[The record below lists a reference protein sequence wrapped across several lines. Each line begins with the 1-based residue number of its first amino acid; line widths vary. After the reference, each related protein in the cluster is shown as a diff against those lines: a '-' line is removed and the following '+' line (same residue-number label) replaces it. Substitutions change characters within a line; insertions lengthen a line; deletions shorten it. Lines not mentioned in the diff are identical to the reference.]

1 MESALFSGLQGLFLG
16 VANLG
21 LGQVIM
27 ILVGSA
33 LLYLG
38 IKKGYEPLLL
48 VPIGFGAILV
58 NIPLAD
64 MMGEEGFLRFFYD
77 AGVLTEV
84 FPLLIFIGIGAMTDF
99 QPLLE
104 NPKIILLGAAGQFGI
119 FLTLLLALA
128 LGFDKLDAVAVAI
141 IGACDG
147 PTAIYVSS
155 KFAPHLLGAMIDFG
169 PVLANPIV
177 LLFGA
182 AGQFG
187 IFLTL
192 FLALW
197 LGFLRQEAVSI
208 AVIGAC
214 DGPTAIFVT
223 SRYAPALLPAV
234 SIAAYS
240 YMSLVPLIQPPIMR
254 LLTTDR
260 ERKIVMGVVKQPV
273 SKTTKILFPIVVT
286 IFASILAPKGA
297 PLIGTVMLGN
307 LMKESGV
314 VDRLKSASENE
325 IANIVTLL
333 LGLCIGATM
342 EADKFLRAQTLLIL
356 GLGFVAISLDTA
368 VGVLFGKLMCF
379 LTGGKINPLIGAAGI
394 SAFPMSARVVQ
405 AEGQKYNKKNYL
417 LMHAMSAN
425 AGGQIGSVIAAAVML
440 SVLQGMGIIGG

>member
-1 MESALFSGLQGLFLG
+1 MESALAAGFQGLLLG
-16 VANLG
+16 VVNLG
-21 LGQVIM
+21 PGQVIM
-27 ILVGSA
+27 LLIGAL

-38 IKKGYEPLLL
+38 ISKGYEPLLL

-64 MMGEEGFLRFFYD
+64 MMGKEGFLRYFYD
-77 AGVLTEV
+77 NGVLTEV

-128 LGFDKLDAVAVAI
+128 LGFEKLDAVAVAI

-155 KFAPHLLGAMIDFG
+155 KFAPHMLGA
-169 PVLANPIV
+169 
-177 LLFGA
+177 
-182 AGQFG
+182 
-187 IFLTL
+187 
-192 FLALW
+192 
-197 LGFLRQEAVSI
+197 VS
-208 AVIGAC
+208 V
-214 DGPTAIFVT
+214 
-223 SRYAPALLPAV
+223 
-234 SIAAYS
+234 AAYS

-254 LLTTDR
+254 ALTSEK
-260 ERKIVMGVVKQPV
+260 ERQIVMGVAKREPI
-273 SKTTKILFPIVVT
+273 SKTTKIAFPIVVT

-307 LMKESGV
+307 LMRESGV
-314 VDRLKSASENE
+314 VDRLKAAAENE
-325 IANIVTLL
+325 ITNIVTLL

-342 EADKFLRAQTLLIL
+342 EAGNFLRGETLLIL
-356 GLGFVAISLDTA
+356 CLGFIAISLDTA
-368 VGVLFGKLMCF
+368 VGVLFGKVMCA

-394 SAFPMSARVVQ
+394 SAFPMAARVVQ
-405 AEGQKYNKKNYL
+405 VEGQKYNKRSYL
-417 LMHAMSAN
+417 LMPAMSAN

-440 SVLQGMGIIGG
+440 SVLQGMGIVAG

>member
-1 MESALFSGLQGLFLG
+1 MEAALITGLQGL
-16 VANLG
+16 VAGIVSLT
-21 LGQVIM
+21 LGQAFM
-27 ILVGSA
+27 IAVACG

-38 IKKGYEPLLL
+38 IVKGYEPLLL
-48 VPIGFGAILV
+48 VPIGFGAIMV

-64 MMGEEGFLRFFYD
+64 MMGKDGFLRYFYD

-99 QPLLE
+99 QPLLQ

-128 LGFDKLDAVAVAI
+128 LGFDKLDAIAVAV

-155 KFAPHLLGAMIDFG
+155 KFAPHMLGA
-169 PVLANPIV
+169 
-177 LLFGA
+177 
-182 AGQFG
+182 
-187 IFLTL
+187 
-192 FLALW
+192 
-197 LGFLRQEAVSI
+197 VS
-208 AVIGAC
+208 V
-214 DGPTAIFVT
+214 
-223 SRYAPALLPAV
+223 
-234 SIAAYS
+234 AAYS

-254 LLTTDR
+254 ALTTDK
-260 ERKIVMGVVKQPV
+260 EKQIIMSAAKSAPI
-273 SKTTKILFPIVVT
+273 SKTAKITFPIVVT

-297 PLIGTVMLGN
+297 PLIATIMLGN
-307 LMKESGV
+307 LFRESGC
-314 VDRLKSASENE
+314 VDRLKNCAENE
-325 IANIVTLL
+325 LTNIVTLL

-342 EADKFLRAQTLLIL
+342 EADKFLKAQTLLVL
-356 GLGFVAISLDTA
+356 MLGFIAISLDTA

-405 AEGQKYNKKNYL
+405 AEGQKYNKKSYL

-440 SVLQGMGIIGG
+440 SVLQGMGIVGG